1 MLIYNLD
8 EIETISHNIENLNIQ
23 EFNINDFLKSY
34 IQVEKNDKYEP
45 IFSLTSKYKSFPVNS
60 NRSTKN
66 FFQNNKWKISNTN
79 VLKINQDLKL
89 SLNKL
94 SERTYEKV
102 KNDIFIIFKK
112 DNNKNTFDI
121 FMKEL
126 FEKIWFDEK
135 FLELY
140 VLLCYHIWSDETI
153 NCSFEFILDYCDSE
167 FKKRDIYKTKMLESN
182 TEDKIFINKR
192 KIIGT
197 VEFMANL
204 YIKEHIDNIRISNI
218 IDSLLIKSNNDIDY
232 ECFYK
237 LWNII
242 INNNRLEDDII
253 FKYKEILLKNISNI
267 KNNRIKILLTTLIE
281 KMNFKVDNNNITY
294 INKCIIEF
302 KKNKDLSKIVT
313 KLKQVDKSLVMNE
326 LIINELENKSNLFI
340 EIILLLTD
348 RSELLNILDSINLDE
363 LEIDIPNVRKTFEE
377 LKHNLKI

>member
-140 VLLCYHIWSDETI
+140 VSLCYHIWSDETI
-153 NCSFEFILDYCDSE
+153 NCSFEFILDYCNSE

-326 LIINELENKSNLFI
+326 LIINELENKSNIFI

>member
-1 MLIYNLD
+1 M
-8 EIETISHNIENLNIQ
+8 
-23 EFNINDFLKSY
+23 
-34 IQVEKNDKYEP
+34 
-45 IFSLTSKYKSFPVNS
+45 NS
-60 NRSTKN
+60 RN
-66 FFQNNKWKISNTN
+66 
-79 VLKINQDLKL
+79 
-89 SLNKL
+89 
-94 SERTYEKV
+94 E
-102 KNDIFIIFKK
+102 IFIRQK
-112 DNNKNTFDI
+112 
-121 FMKEL
+121 
-126 FEKIWFDEK
+126 
-135 FLELY
+135 
-140 VLLCYHIWSDETI
+140 
-153 NCSFEFILDYCDSE
+153 
-167 FKKRDIYKTKMLESN
+167 SN

-302 KKNKDLSKIVT
+302 KRNKDLSKIVT

-326 LIINELENKSNLFI
+326 LIINELENKSNIFI

>member
-1 MLIYNLD
+1 
-8 EIETISHNIENLNIQ
+8 
-23 EFNINDFLKSY
+23 
-34 IQVEKNDKYEP
+34 
-45 IFSLTSKYKSFPVNS
+45 
-60 NRSTKN
+60 
-66 FFQNNKWKISNTN
+66 
-79 VLKINQDLKL
+79 
-89 SLNKL
+89 
-94 SERTYEKV
+94 
-102 KNDIFIIFKK
+102 
-112 DNNKNTFDI
+112 
-121 FMKEL
+121 
-126 FEKIWFDEK
+126 
-135 FLELY
+135 
-140 VLLCYHIWSDETI
+140 
-153 NCSFEFILDYCDSE
+153 
-167 FKKRDIYKTKMLESN
+167 MLESN

>member
-8 EIETISHNIENLNIQ
+8 EIETISHNIENLNIE

>member
-302 KKNKDLSKIVT
+302 KRNKDLSKIVT

-326 LIINELENKSNLFI
+326 LIINELENKSNIFI